1 MSELHFPA
9 HVSKELVLSSVV
21 KKSDDGTN
29 VKRVQEWLSLRGFGT
44 GIDSDFGPATE
55 HCVKDFQQANHL
67 SVTGIVDQ
75 VTYSSLVSPL
85 KAALQ
90 AIPVTPNDKLPDLV
104 LKYAQQH
111 LAQHP
116 LEIGGQNRGSWVRVY
131 LDGNEGTPWAWCAGF
146 VTFILKQA
154 CLTLNRSM
162 PLAGSFRC
170 NELAQQAKAKHLF
183 VRSEDIANGTVSWE
197 SLNSCCIFL
206 VRKNSSEWSHTGFVC
221 QPNGDP
227 FSTIEGNTN
236 DEGNAEGYEACK
248 RTRSLSGKDFIRIP
262 Q

>member
-9 HVSKELVLSSVV
+9 HVSKELVLSGVV
-21 KKSDDGTN
+21 KKGDDGTN
-29 VKRVQEWLSLRGFGT
+29 VKQVQEWLSLRGFGT

-116 LEIGGQNRGSWVRVY
+116 LEIGGQNRGPWVRVY

-183 VRSEDIANGTVSWE
+183 VRSNDIANGTVSWQ

-206 VRKNSSEWSHTGFVC
+206 VQKNSSEWQHTGFVFE
-221 QPNGDP
+221 PSGNT
-227 FSTIEGNTN
+227 FLTIEGNTN
-236 DEGNAEGYEACK
+236 DDGNREGYEVCK
-248 RTRSLSGKDFIRIP
+248 RTRSLKGQDFIRIP

>member
-1 MSELHFPA
+1 M
-9 HVSKELVLSSVV
+9 
-21 KKSDDGTN
+21 
-29 VKRVQEWLSLRGFGT
+29 
-44 GIDSDFGPATE
+44 
-55 HCVKDFQQANHL
+55 
-67 SVTGIVDQ
+67 
-75 VTYSSLVSPL
+75 VSPL

-116 LEIGGQNRGSWVRVY
+116 LEIGGQNRGPWVRVY